1 MKSKEVLK
9 LLQISRQ
16 TLTKW
21 VKLGK
26 ISVKELP
33 NGYYEYS
40 DNDVYKIFN
49 GNVQRKTFIY
59 GRVSTNKQKQ
69 SLDTQIETLKQ
80 FCFMSGYKVACVYK
94 DIASGIDF
102 TKREQFF
109 EMLDEIIQGSV
120 ERVVISYKDRLSRIA
135 FSLFVKLFKKF
146 GCEIVVMSE
155 VGNPKLDSEEVFDE
169 IISLLHCYS
178 MKLYSKRN
186 KDKNSIEVGFD
197 E

>member
-80 FCFMSGYKVACVYK
+80 FCFMNGYKVACVYK

-109 EMLDEIIQGSV
+109 EMLDEVIQGSV